1 MGSNSRWYFVLD
13 GGDQMQ
19 LDIPF
24 KFVVGEKYRVSVKA
38 LAACASD
45 ASDIMSSYLVIGEG
59 VAHFR
64 AGARLCRCFLCIAY
78 NTDG

>member
-1 MGSNSRWYFVLD
+1 MGSNRRWYFVLD
-13 GGDQMQ
+13 GGDRMQ
-19 LDIPF
+19 LDIPL

-45 ASDIMSSYLVIGEG
+45 ASDIMSSYLVICEG

-64 AGARLCRCFLCIAY
+64 AGALVKLFLVCL
-78 NTDG
+78 